1 MRRVPARICR
11 LEKKAKDGDVLAI
24 TKLVEF
30 YDAGVHVRRNKR
42 RANEFLRLGAKIG
55 DPYLTWVLADCLYHG
70 EGMRTSKPAAVKLYQ
85 KAVKLGVTPALTNL
99 GYHYLKIGTV
109 AKKSKAILFYK
120 RAAKLGEKNASY
132 NLGLVYHFGDG
143 LEENQKLAFKHFNS
157 AAKFGHIDA
166 QYYVGKCYFFGL
178 GVRQSLKTA
187 VRWLS
192 KPALKQHSESAK
204 LLDEAK
210 KISLMLL
217 KTQRVR
223 QPDL

>member
-1 MRRVPARICR
+1 MRGATARIGR

-24 TKLVEF
+24 TKLAEL
-30 YDAGVHVRRNKR
+30 YDAGVHVPRNKR

-70 EGMRTSKPAAVKLYQ
+70 EGMRTSKAAAVKLYQ
-85 KAVKLGVTPALTNL
+85 KAVRLGVTPAMTSL
-99 GYHYLKIGTV
+99 GHHYFKIGTV
-109 AKKSKAILFYK
+109 AKKRKAILLYK

-132 NLGLVYHFGDG
+132 NLGLIYHFGDG
-143 LEENQKLAFKHFNS
+143 LEENQKLAFKHFS
-157 AAKFGHIDA
+157 YAAKLGHIDA
-166 QYYVGKCYFFGL
+166 QYYVGKCLFLGL

-192 KPALKQHSESAK
+192 KPALKQHSKSAK
-204 LLDEAK
+204 LLNEAK
-210 KISLMLL
+210 KISLLLL
-217 KTQRVR
+217 KTQRCR